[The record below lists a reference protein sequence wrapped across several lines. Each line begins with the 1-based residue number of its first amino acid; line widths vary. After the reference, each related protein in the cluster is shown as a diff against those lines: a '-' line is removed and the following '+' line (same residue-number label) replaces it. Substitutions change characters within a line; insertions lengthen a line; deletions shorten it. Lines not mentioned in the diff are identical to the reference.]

1 MNSWKMYVRPVLD
14 AVLLASLIL
23 TVPLSAVTAE
33 EIGEPSDTAGKTLV
47 EKKCTVCHSIER
59 VDGANKNHTEWAQTV
74 EKMMRYSDRM
84 DFLNQKEKEIVIDF
98 LANRKS
104 SQADSEK

>member
-1 MNSWKMYVRPVLD
+1 MKKQKMFFCCSCCTV
-14 AVLLASLIL
+14 VLLTLIL
-23 TVPLSAVTAE
+23 TVSSFAKDE
-33 EIGEPSDTAGKTLV
+33 EDAGKILV
-47 EKKCTVCHSIER
+47 EKKCIVCHKIER
-59 VDGANKNHTEWAQTV
+59 VYGVKKNHSEWVQTV

-84 DFLNQKEKEIVIDF
+84 DFLNQKEKKIVINF

>member
-1 MNSWKMYVRPVLD
+1 MEGD
-14 AVLLASLIL
+14 AMKKQKVFFYCSCCTVLLLTLIL
-23 TVPLSAVTAE
+23 TVSSFAE
-33 EIGEPSDTAGKTLV
+33 DEGNAGKTLV
-47 EKKCTVCHSIER
+47 EKKCTVCHSIDR
-59 VDGANKNHTEWAQTV
+59 VYGVNKNHTEWVQTV

-84 DFLNQKEKEIVIDF
+84 DFLDQKEKEIVIDY